1 MEPEFLYIGWSTLM
15 ENGTKHDKIWTAFK
29 MGNAYY
35 AGWGRRDKKLS
46 FKKHDS
52 QHTLAAVQRKKQNST
67 VRGEKEYNEVDAF
80 QLFTI
85 FPNFK
90 DDVEKHLMMA
100 VLSNKVK

>member
-1 MEPEFLYIGWSTLM
+1 MEPEFMFMGWCTTL
-15 ENGTKHDKIWTAFK
+15 ENGTKHDKVWTAFK

-35 AGWGRRDKKLS
+35 AAWGRRGKKLP

-52 QHTLAAVQRKKQNST
+52 RHTLEKVMRDKKKDYS
-67 VRGEKEYNEVDAF
+67 EVDAF

-85 FPNFK
+85 FPFFK
-90 DDVEKHLMMA
+90 DEVEQHLLMA

>member
-15 ENGTKHDKIWTAFK
+15 ENGTKHDKVWTAFK

-46 FKKHDS
+46 FKKHES
-52 QHTLAAVQRKKQNST
+52 QYTLAAVQRKKENSM